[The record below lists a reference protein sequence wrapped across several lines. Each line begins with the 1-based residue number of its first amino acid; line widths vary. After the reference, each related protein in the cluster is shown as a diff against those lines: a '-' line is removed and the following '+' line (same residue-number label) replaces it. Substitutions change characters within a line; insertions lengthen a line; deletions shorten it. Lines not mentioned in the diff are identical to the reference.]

1 MKRLTPQ
8 QQQNLVDSHWTMM
21 MELESQAFSNDDR
34 VLMVQ
39 VEGWFRQWNELTG
52 DNRQPRWVK
61 Q

>member
-21 MELESQAFSNDDR
+21 MELESQAFSDDDR
-34 VLMVQ
+34 VLKVQ

-52 DNRQPRWVK
+52 ENRQPRWVK